1 MNSSKKECVAM
12 LLAGGEGKRLG
23 SLTKKLAKP
32 AVYFGGKY
40 RIIDFPLSNC
50 TNSGIDT
57 VGVLTQYEPLALN
70 THLGIGTP
78 WGLDHRQGGLTALP
92 PFVEKAGG
100 SWYLGTA
107 DAIYQNTCF
116 IEQYEPEYVLVLSGD
131 HIYKMDYDKMLQYHK
146 EKQADVTISVI
157 EVPMDEASRFGIMNT
172 DEDYTIN
179 EFEEK
184 PKHPKNNLASMG
196 VYLFTWSYLKSFL
209 TNDALNPHSE
219 HDFGKNVI
227 PSMLESDLKLVAYP
241 FSGYWRDVGTVQSYW
256 EASMDLLATDSPLDL
271 HEDAW
276 RIYSTNP
283 NQPPQYIAAGAKI
296 SRSFINEGCL
306 VYGKLVKSILFHGV
320 KVGQHSEVTNSIL
333 MPNVQIGSN
342 VTLTNVIVTEGT
354 QIPDGTRITSSKH
367 DILVID
373 QETKFEALTMLA

>member
-1 MNSSKKECVAM
+1 MTTNKKECVAM

-23 SLTKKLAKP
+23 LLTKKMAKP

-78 WGLDHRQGGLTALP
+78 WGLDHRKGGLTALP

-107 DAIYQNTCF
+107 DAIYQNMCF
-116 IEQYEPEYVLVLSGD
+116 IEQYDPEYVLILSGD
-131 HIYKMDYDKMLQYHK
+131 HIYKMDYDKMLTYHK

-157 EVPMDEASRFGIMNT
+157 EVPWNEASRFGIMNT
-172 DEDYTIN
+172 DAYYTIT

-184 PKHPKNNLASMG
+184 PLTPKNNLASMG
-196 VYLFTWSYLKSFL
+196 VYLFTWSYLKQFL
-209 TNDALNPHSE
+209 MADASDIDSE

-227 PSMLESDLKLVAYP
+227 PAMLDDHCKLVAYP
-241 FSGYWRDVGTVQSYW
+241 FSSYWRDVGTVQSYW
-256 EASMDLLATDSPLDL
+256 EASMDLLDPDSPLRL
-271 HEDAW
+271 NEDNW
-276 RIYSTNP
+276 RIYSANP
-283 NQPPQYIAAGAKI
+283 NQPPQYVANSAKV
-296 SRSFINEGCL
+296 SQSFINEGCL
-306 VYGKLVKSILFHGV
+306 VYGRLHKAILFHGV
-320 KVGQHSEVTNSIL
+320 EVGKHSVVSGTIL
-333 MPNVQIGSN
+333 MPNVKVGQR
-342 VTLTNVIVTEGT
+342 VQLKNVIVTEGT
-354 QIPDGTRITSSKH
+354 TIPDDTVITSQKEE
-367 DILVID
+367 IIVID
-373 QETKFEALTMLA
+373 NETKFEALTMLT